1 LSSPKIWWLAGSG
14 CLLGGGLFGW
24 LQPTPT
30 RITFLSVGQGD
41 CAVIQS
47 QGRTVLVDAGP
58 KSAHFDAGERLILPK
73 LRQMGVD
80 RVDLILLSHPDMD
93 HIGGTPSLLRS
104 FPDARIVVSAQFMND
119 PEMVAHIAT
128 LKIPTDKIAWIGP
141 ESSGQIGDL
150 QLRLACPPLFSTRED
165 NNGSMFVRVGRGAAE
180 AVFSGDAP
188 IAVENQMGQRGDWSA
203 EVMKAGHHGSRTA
216 TGPAW
221 LRTVHPE
228 YVVISCGRDNSY
240 GHPHKEALDRIT
252 ATGAKVARTDRDGDV
267 AFELQGNRF
276 VRVTP

>member
-1 LSSPKIWWLAGSG
+1 M
-14 CLLGGGLFGW
+14 
-24 LQPTPT
+24 
-30 RITFLSVGQGD
+30 
-41 CAVIQS
+41 
-47 QGRTVLVDAGP
+47 LVDAGP
-58 KSAHFDAGERLILPK
+58 RSAHFDAGDRLILPK

-80 RVDLILLSHPDMD
+80 QVDLILVSHPDMD
-93 HIGGTPSLLRS
+93 HIGGTASLMRTY
-104 FPDARIVVSAQFMND
+104 PDARIVVSAQFRND
-119 PEMVAHIAT
+119 PEMISHIAT
-128 LKIPTDKIAWIGP
+128 LKIPTNRIDWIGP

-150 QLRLACPPLFSTRED
+150 QLRLACPPLFSTTED

-180 AVFSGDAP
+180 AVLSGDAP
-188 IAVENQMGQRGDWSA
+188 TAVENQMAQRGDWSA

-216 TGPAW
+216 TGPTW

-252 ATGAKVARTDRDGDV
+252 ATGAKVARTDRDGDIS
-267 AFELQGNRF
+267 FELQGNRF